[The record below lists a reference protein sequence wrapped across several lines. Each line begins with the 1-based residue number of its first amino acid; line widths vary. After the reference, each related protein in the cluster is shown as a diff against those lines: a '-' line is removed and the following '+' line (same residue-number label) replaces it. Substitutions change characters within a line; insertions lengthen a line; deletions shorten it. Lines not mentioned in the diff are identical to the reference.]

1 MANGFIDITFEV
13 VGQHEVGQRLAT
25 WGRNVTD
32 LSMAWEQIG
41 MDLLQ
46 DNALQFASAGGAM
59 PGDPWKPLRPSTEAD
74 RIRHGYGGPAPMLQR
89 TGETRASLTVRGA
102 PGNVFRVRPD
112 GVEVGSSLQ
121 KAAWLH
127 NGTKR
132 MEARRLV
139 GITNQRGGFVG
150 QAGSIV
156 DRLNNEIKRQFVLA
170 GLTPD

>member
-1 MANGFIDITFEV
+1 
-13 VGQHEVGQRLAT
+13 
-25 WGRNVTD
+25 
-32 LSMAWEQIG
+32 
-41 MDLLQ
+41 
-46 DNALQFASAGGAM
+46 
-59 PGDPWKPLRPSTEAD
+59 
-74 RIRHGYGGPAPMLQR
+74 MLQR

-139 GITNQRGGFVG
+139 GITNQRGGLVG
-150 QAGSIV
+150 QSGSIV